1 MLAQGAGV
9 GVGLGA
15 AHGFAVV
22 GLGRRVDLR
31 VFLAVAAVGEAP
43 LTKLTLEWLLT
54 CNTQLTQLTCIEV
67 LYMCACVCLE
77 WCWNAAG
84 GSCVL
89 DWEAILCTIPHLH
102 KTS

>member
-43 LTKLTLEWLLT
+43 LAKLTLEWLLT
-54 CNTQLTQLTCIEV
+54 CNTECSHSDTRIQGVNQSNKLRQTMQLTCHCKSALGCIHAYARV
-67 LYMCACVCLE
+67 YR
-77 WCWNAAG
+77 
-84 GSCVL
+84 
-89 DWEAILCTIPHLH
+89 H
-102 KTS
+102 

>member
-43 LTKLTLEWLLT
+43 LTKLTLEWLLP
-54 CNTQLTQLTCIEV
+54 CNTNTVFTQFRYSRFNTAGYTQKQNVGKCWKLHFTFVKLTR
-67 LYMCACVCLE
+67 
-77 WCWNAAG
+77 
-84 GSCVL
+84 
-89 DWEAILCTIPHLH
+89 
-102 KTS
+102 TSGYFSVFQV